1 MRYKIYVNE
10 VIQTDSN
17 LCVVKTKLN
26 GKDTQICLPKDCGI
40 DKYLGEEVYCEIKDK
55 KVRISKAHQP
65 HVRGRDHLLK
75 LMRKGRN
82 NLSFFL
88 FYIENGGWFYK
99 NPGY

>member
-26 GKDTQICLPKDCGI
+26 GKDTQICLPNDCGI

-65 HVRGRDHLLK
+65 HVRVETPVEVDEEG
-75 LMRKGRN
+75 
-82 NLSFFL
+82 
-88 FYIENGGWFYK
+88 EE
-99 NPGY
+99 